1 MTGRKPVQRSAT
13 TDRKVPTL
21 AVYFEPLRR
30 SWQQKEREEED
41 GGLGRR
47 PKQVTPLSKTL
58 GVREPHSL
66 CGFRRVESELR
77 RSDPQMVDTRDDSS
91 RFFRVSPVFS
101 ESGGLRVPRYTRQG
115 VYYYSLNIS
124 SRSLKT
130 AHTFFPCTS
139 LPLGTT

>member
-1 MTGRKPVQRSAT
+1 MTRRKPVQRSAT

-58 GVREPHSL
+58 GVREPQSL
-66 CGFRRVESELR
+66 CRFRRVESELR
-77 RSDPQMVDTRDDSS
+77 RSDPQVVDTRT
-91 RFFRVSPVFS
+91 V
-101 ESGGLRVPRYTRQG
+101 L
-115 VYYYSLNIS
+115 
-124 SRSLKT
+124 
-130 AHTFFPCTS
+130 
-139 LPLGTT
+139 